1 MWENLNIALKSLNGI
16 ILLIIYLRSTT
27 GLTDTII
34 NELSGSFIESGIP
47 IIQYS
52 PHRDL
57 FFINIIPLVIF
68 VCNVLGYSCLCQSFV
83 PLLYKNFPLVV
94 SLLG

>member
-34 NELSGSFIESGIP
+34 NELSGSFIESGLNKDVSRSVKIV
-47 IIQYS
+47 S
-52 PHRDL
+52 L
-57 FFINIIPLVIF
+57 SLVIG
-68 VCNVLGYSCLCQSFV
+68 VLFI
-83 PLLYKNFPLVV
+83 VV
-94 SLLG
+94 SLIMLLPGSSEIVSQLLQPN